1 MTTTSSIKQIDK
13 HFSEKELAQ
22 DNINNSIIDEHLIFL
37 YPLVRNLRESSNI
50 HNIQEYEEKEMAE
63 QLQNQDLD

>member
-22 DNINNSIIDEHLIFL
+22 DNINNSIIDDHLIFL

>member
-22 DNINNSIIDEHLIFL
+22 DNINNSIIDDHLIFL

-50 HNIQEYEEKEMAE
+50 YNIQEYEEKEMAE